1 MSDEDFPKSYT
12 PGTCFVCLRPA
23 PGRDGFYKE
32 LCEVCHAWAK
42 TVGPKNWG
50 TRWVRELEWGRR
62 WKHAFESVRDALAR
76 NDQYILAN
84 TIHLTPKTLA
94 TLRTFDWPAEAEARP
109 ATPVDEGR
117 RWREY
122 AGRMRDRNITLTREN
137 LRLQGMVEA
146 YREMLARLQGGQ
158 PLDDRL
164 EPRLDGGSEV
174 EAANQGSDGQGGD
187 E

>member
-1 MSDEDFPKSYT
+1 VTNAVKYGSGP
-12 PGTCFVCLRPA
+12 V
-23 PGRDGFYKE
+23 E
-32 LCEVCHAWAK
+32 LHVEKLW
-42 TVGPKNWG
+42 
-50 TRWVRELEWGRR
+50 
-62 WKHAFESVRDALAR
+62 
-76 NDQYILAN
+76 
-84 TIHLTPKTLA
+84 
-94 TLRTFDWPAEAEARP
+94 
-109 ATPVDEGR
+109 
-117 RWREY
+117 
-122 AGRMRDRNITLTREN
+122 DRNITLTREN